1 MDGKD
6 SAPRCPCLCTRSS
19 SIANHLRNV
28 GCILQSRAILDRSAA
43 AFDGGTG
50 QKHPMLAGE
59 CDSRTARI
67 DQAATVT
74 SRAEAQNVGGSAVRK
89 FLRYIR
95 ELFLTRLHPT
105 LFSLRY

>member
-6 SAPRCPCLCTRSS
+6 SAPRCPCLCTRSRP
-19 SIANHLRNV
+19 IANHLRNL
-28 GCILQSRAILDRSAA
+28 GSIPQSRAIIDRSAA

-59 CDSRTARI
+59 RGSRTARI

-74 SRAEAQNVGGSAVRK
+74 SRAEAQ
-89 FLRYIR
+89 
-95 ELFLTRLHPT
+95 T
-105 LFSLRY
+105 

>member
-6 SAPRCPCLCTRSS
+6 SAPRCPCLCTRSRP
-19 SIANHLRNV
+19 IANHLRNV
-28 GCILQSRAILDRSAA
+28 GSIPQSRAIIDRSAA

-50 QKHPMLAGE
+50 QKHLMLAGG

-74 SRAEAQNVGGSAVRK
+74 SRAEAQ
-89 FLRYIR
+89 
-95 ELFLTRLHPT
+95 T
-105 LFSLRY
+105 

>member
-6 SAPRCPCLCTRSS
+6 SAPRCPCLCTRSRP
-19 SIANHLRNV
+19 IANHLRTV
-28 GCILQSRAILDRSAA
+28 GSIPQSCDLDRSAA

-50 QKHPMLAGE
+50 QKHLMLAGE

-74 SRAEAQNVGGSAVRK
+74 SRAEAQ
-89 FLRYIR
+89 
-95 ELFLTRLHPT
+95 T
-105 LFSLRY
+105 